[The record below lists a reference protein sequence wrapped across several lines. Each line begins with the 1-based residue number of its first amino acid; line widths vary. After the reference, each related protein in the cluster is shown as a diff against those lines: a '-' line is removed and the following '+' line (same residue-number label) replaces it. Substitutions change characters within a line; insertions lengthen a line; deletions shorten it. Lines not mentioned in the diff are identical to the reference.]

1 MFPFTHEG
9 FDMTAIRRPGAASAT
24 VLIAL
29 SASLVAAHL
38 IAPEWSRR
46 AGLDVWNLAALEHQ
60 YRDAA
65 AERAD
70 LTAQGEQDAARRTA
84 GNQIA
89 AQLIDGTTTLPAA
102 AADLLEVF
110 RADSGRRMLLG
121 LVYPAAPTE
130 RHLFARHGI
139 DRVAMLLAEDPAR
152 SAAVVARLEVEYRAM
167 CVAPESPHAP

>member
-1 MFPFTHEG
+1 
-9 FDMTAIRRPGAASAT
+9 MTAIRRPGAASAT

-38 IAPEWSRR
+38 IAPDWSRR
-46 AGLDVWNLAALEHQ
+46 AGLDVWNLAALEHE

-65 AERAD
+65 EERAD
-70 LTAQGEQDAARRTA
+70 LAAQADQDAARRTA

-89 AQLIDGTTTLPAA
+89 AQLIDGTTTLPV
-102 AADLLEVF
+102 AADDLREVF
-110 RADSGRRMLLG
+110 RGDSGRRMLLG
-121 LVYPAAPTE
+121 LAYPAAPSD

-152 SAAVVARLEVEYRAM
+152 RAAVVVRLEAEYRAM
-167 CVAPESPHAP
+167 CTAPDSPHAP